1 MRSRRLPVAGL
12 AVAGVMVLVLLLTGR
27 GPISGEELARRVAEC
42 EPSWSNYDE
51 DLKAQIGA
59 APVAEWKGEVA
70 WARWEAG
77 ELRVAFLVRGAWAG
91 RDIAIPVLLKLPN
104 GETRRNADAARED
117 GKLVYRFTTSLDTP
131 PQWVVVRYP
140 FYGERRIVLSEDGR
154 WESTGP

>member
-1 MRSRRLPVAGL
+1 M
-12 AVAGVMVLVLLLTGR
+12 
-27 GPISGEELARRVAEC
+27 
-42 EPSWSNYDE
+42 
-51 DLKAQIGA
+51 
-59 APVAEWKGEVA
+59 
-70 WARWEAG
+70 
-77 ELRVAFLVRGAWAG
+77 AFLVRGAWAG

>member
-1 MRSRRLPVAGL
+1 MPSRRLPVAGL

-131 PQWVVVRYP
+131 PQWVGVRYP
-140 FYGERRIVLSEDGR
+140 FSGARRIVLSEDGR